1 MSAVIDCNVVAKR
14 SCLSPKPP
22 SSTFRASGATRM
34 RVTLPGHSRPST
46 GSRHT
51 SSERSLRR
59 ADPTVDTDRLA
70 GDAPPMWA
78 CQEDHQCGLI
88 VWCADSEMRQFAC
101 LAEETGAEFVREQ
114 SFCSAGSLDE

>member
-22 SSTFRASGATRM
+22 SSTSRASGATRM
-34 RVTLPGHSRPST
+34 RVTSPGRSRPST

-59 ADPTVDTDRLA
+59 ADPAVDTDRLA

-78 CQEDHQCGLI
+78 REEDHQCGLI
-88 VWCADSEMRQFAC
+88 VGCADAEMRQFAC
-101 LAEETGAEFVREQ
+101 LAEETGAECVREQ
-114 SFCSAGSLDE
+114 PFRGAGPLDE